1 MPARRMLDPS
11 DISPSLRS
19 LGLGVAVAL
28 VAFAVYVVPTVDTP
42 FYTKGEAREA
52 VLVQAMAQSGN
63 YVLPLRNGTEI
74 PSKPPLFHWLGALA
88 SVGAGGVTE
97 AATRLPS
104 VLAAAIALGMTAW
117 LGQRWFGSAA
127 GIVAAVISGSSV
139 TFFVSATT
147 ARVDMVLA
155 AAVTI
160 ALVWFQAD
168 YSGERRGLPRGY
180 HAAVAAAVLAK
191 GPIGFVLPWT
201 IVVVTLA
208 MFRDRDYAARLAPGR
223 ALAWLALPAI
233 WYLAAFFVAGDG
245 FVAKQ
250 IIQEN
255 FQRLVDAEAGATGHV
270 KPFYAHLPLL
280 LGGVAP
286 WTLLAPVA
294 VVYAVREAWAT
305 KNRSLVLLLVWL
317 IVPLVVLS
325 FAGSKR
331 AVYLLPSYPA
341 VGLIVGWW
349 WTRPHGF
356 TADAIARAAKLWTSV
371 VAATALL
378 LSLPL
383 LVLLLQ
389 SAGLPIHRAIAPL
402 MSEGDQANLQAV
414 ARALSDGRIA
424 IVPGVLVLL
433 GLAMGL
439 VAMARR
445 RRWRHAIAVVA
456 ILAASGIAGGSVT
469 LQRAIARTQTVAPF
483 VEGVAWVAPS
493 DSRWG
498 FYRGVSYPVA
508 FYAGRPVPEV
518 ASPLELPGDRPA
530 VIFAT
535 GEDVADLLEVSL
547 RSGRQAA
554 EIGRF
559 TFADNPERVPLVAFS
574 LSAATGNIPDHR

>member
-1 MPARRMLDPS
+1 MLDLS

-19 LGLGVAVAL
+19 LGLSVAVAL
-28 VAFAVYVVPTVDTP
+28 VAFSVYFVPTYDTP

-52 VLVQAMAQSGN
+52 VLVQAMIQTGN
-63 YVLPLRNGTEI
+63 YVLPFRNGTEI

-88 SVGAGGVTE
+88 SIPAGGVTE

-117 LGQRWFGSAA
+117 LGRRWFGSAA
-127 GIVAAVISGSSV
+127 GIAAAVILGSSV

-155 AAVTI
+155 AAITL
-160 ALVWFQAD
+160 ALVSFQAD
-168 YSGERRGLPRGY
+168 YSGERRGLPRAY

-191 GPIGFVLPWT
+191 GPIGFVLPWA

-208 MFRDRDYAARLAPGR
+208 LFRDRDYAARLAPSR
-223 ALAWLALPAI
+223 ALAWLALPTI
-233 WYLAAFFVAGDG
+233 WYVAAFFVAGDG

-250 IIQEN
+250 IMQEN

-280 LGGVAP
+280 LGGLAP

-294 VVYAVREAWAT
+294 VVYAAREAWAT
-305 KNRSLVLLLVWL
+305 KNRSLVFLLVWL
-317 IVPLVVLS
+317 TVPLVLLS

-341 VGLIVGWW
+341 LGLIVGWW
-349 WTRPHGF
+349 WTRSHGF
-356 TADAIARAAKLWTSV
+356 TSDAIARAAKLWTGV
-371 VAATALL
+371 LAATAVL

-402 MSEGDQANLQAV
+402 MSEGDRANLHAV

-433 GLAMGL
+433 GLTMGL
-439 VAMARR
+439 VYIARR

-456 ILAASGIAGGSVT
+456 LLTASAIAGGSVT

-483 VEGVAWVAPS
+483 VRGVAWVAPS

-498 FYRGVSYPVA
+498 FFRGVSYPVTY
-508 FYAGRPVPEV
+508 YADRPVPEIE
-518 ASPLELPGDRPA
+518 SPSELPGVRPA

-535 GEDVADLLEVSL
+535 GEDVAELLDLAA
-547 RSGRQAA
+547 RSGRQAT

-559 TFADNPERVPLVAFS
+559 TFADNPERVPLVALA
-574 LSAATGNIPDHR
+574 LSTTPGEAAEFR

>member
-1 MPARRMLDPS
+1 MLDPS
-11 DISPSLRS
+11 DISPPLRS
-19 LGLGVAVAL
+19 LALAVAVAV
-28 VAFAVYVVPTVDTP
+28 VAFAVYFVPIYDTP

-52 VLVQAMAQSGN
+52 VLVQAMVQTGN
-63 YVLPLRNGTEI
+63 YVLPFRNGTEI

-88 SVGAGGVTE
+88 SMPVGSVTE

-117 LGQRWFGSAA
+117 LGRRWFGSAA
-127 GIVAAVISGSSV
+127 GIVAAVILGSSV

-155 AAVTI
+155 AAITI
-160 ALVWFQAD
+160 ALVSFQAD
-168 YSGERRGLPRGY
+168 YSGERRGLPRAY

-191 GPIGFVLPWT
+191 GPIGFVLPWA

-208 MFRDRDYAARLAPGR
+208 LFRDRDYAARLAPSR
-223 ALAWLALPAI
+223 ALAWLAVPAT
-233 WYLAAFFVAGDG
+233 WYVAAFFVAGDG

-280 LGGVAP
+280 LGGLAP

-305 KNRSLVLLLVWL
+305 KNRSLVFLLVWL
-317 IVPLVVLS
+317 LVPLVILS

-356 TADAIARAAKLWTSV
+356 TSDAIARAAKLWTSV
-371 VAATALL
+371 LAATALL

-402 MSEGDQANLQAV
+402 MSEGDRANLQAV
-414 ARALSDGRIA
+414 ARALADGRLT
-424 IVPGVLVLL
+424 IVPGVLVLF

-439 VAMARR
+439 VHVARR
-445 RRWRHAIAVVA
+445 RRWRHSIAVVA
-456 ILAASGIAGGSVT
+456 LLAASGIAGGSVT

-493 DSRWG
+493 DAHWG
-498 FYRGVSYPVA
+498 FYRGVSYPVT
-508 FYAGRPVPEV
+508 FYAGRPVPEIE
-518 ASPLELPGDRPA
+518 SPLDLPRDRPA

-535 GEDVADLLEVSL
+535 GDDVADLLEISAS
-547 RSGRQAA
+547 SGRQAT

-559 TFADNPERVPLVAFS
+559 TFADNPERVPLVALALRAS
-574 LSAATGNIPDHR
+574 SDVVTEPR